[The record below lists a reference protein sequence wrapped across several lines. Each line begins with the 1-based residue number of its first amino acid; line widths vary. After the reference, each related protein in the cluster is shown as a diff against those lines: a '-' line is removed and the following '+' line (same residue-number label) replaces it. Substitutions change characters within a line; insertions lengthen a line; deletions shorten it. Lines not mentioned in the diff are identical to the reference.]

1 MAVIRTAEIK
11 NTDSIVELLNE
22 VTLHLHVKG
31 INQWSCPWNSDKIE
45 LDIKDGHVYV
55 LLIDDLICGTFSLKD
70 MDNRDFPLFNPNSKY
85 LYRIA
90 ILPEY
95 QGMNLGTQIL
105 NYVCK
110 CSENFD
116 QAVYLDCWAG
126 NKKLRSFYSNAGFEF
141 KGDFPEEDYFISIFK
156 YQNKRMMR
164 KECKNERDIKNFI

>member
-11 NTDSIVELLNE
+11 NKDSIVKLLNE
-22 VTLHLHVKG
+22 VTLHLHEKG
-31 INQWSCPWNSDKIE
+31 INQWSYPWNSDKIE
-45 LDIKDGHVYV
+45 QDIKARHVYV

-70 MDNRDFPLFNPNSKY
+70 MDNRDFPLFDPNSKY

-95 QGMNLGTQIL
+95 QGMNLGKQIL
-105 NYVCK
+105 NYIFK

-126 NKKLRSFYSNAGFEF
+126 NKKLRSFYSNSGFEF
-141 KGDFPEEDYFISIFK
+141 EGDFPEEDYFISIFK

-164 KECKNERDIKNFI
+164 KERKNEMDVKNFI